1 MGSVWIIRN
10 PDAFL
15 IERAD
20 WRNIKM
26 ADDRNLS
33 VGGYRFY
40 TEKDAQLAA
49 AELKKIEYLEA
60 RIDYSRPDGILMV
73 YEKTIHE
80 RIFKTPVGLQYLKE
94 LRDYLLKQSE
104 IDPQRVP
111 DIPLYNSF
119 SGEVRAKS
127 APARNRIR
135 TTGGGKDGDRSGFV
149 ISVVLNILLAL
160 AVIGMFTITLRS
172 DNPNMLNYER
182 VLTDRYAQWE
192 QDLTERENAVREKER
207 ELKLNNDAD
216 HFTE

>member
-1 MGSVWIIRN
+1 
-10 PDAFL
+10 
-15 IERAD
+15 
-20 WRNIKM
+20 M

-49 AELKKIEYLEA
+49 TELKKIEYLEA
-60 RIDYSRPDGILMV
+60 RIDYSRPDSILMV

-111 DIPLYNSF
+111 EIPLYNSF
-119 SGEVRAKS
+119 SGEVRARS
-127 APARNRIR
+127 APARNRIKAAD
-135 TTGGGKDGDRSGFV
+135 GGKDGEKSGFT
-149 ISVVLNILLAL
+149 ISVILNVLLVL
-160 AVIGMFTITLRS
+160 AVICMFTITLRS
-172 DNPNMLNYER
+172 DNPNVLNYQR

-192 QDLTERENAVREKER
+192 QELTERENAVREKER
-207 ELKLNNDAD
+207 ELKLNGDTD
-216 HFTE
+216 YFTK

>member
-1 MGSVWIIRN
+1 
-10 PDAFL
+10 
-15 IERAD
+15 
-20 WRNIKM
+20 M

-49 AELKKIEYLEA
+49 TELKKIEYLEA
-60 RIDYSRPDGILMV
+60 RIDYSRPDSILMV

-104 IDPQRVP
+104 IDPERVP
-111 DIPLYNSF
+111 EIPLYNSF

-127 APARNRIR
+127 APVRNRIKAAD
-135 TTGGGKDGDRSGFV
+135 GGKDGEKSGFA
-149 ISVVLNILLAL
+149 ISVILNVLLVL
-160 AVIGMFTITLRS
+160 AVICMFTITLRS
-172 DNPNMLNYER
+172 DNPNVLNYQR

-192 QDLTERENAVREKER
+192 QELTERENAVREKER
-207 ELKLNNDAD
+207 ELKLNGDTD
-216 HFTE
+216 YFTK